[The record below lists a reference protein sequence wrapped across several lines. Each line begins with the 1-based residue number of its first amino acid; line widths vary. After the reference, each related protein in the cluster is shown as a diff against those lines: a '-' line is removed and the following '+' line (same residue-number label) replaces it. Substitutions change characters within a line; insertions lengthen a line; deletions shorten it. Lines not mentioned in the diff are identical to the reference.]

1 MEKHENKLKKK
12 LLVVAAVL
20 IQVCLGTVYAFSVF
34 VNPLRETMGWSLNQV
49 SLAFTICLASFTIFM
64 NVAGRLQDRK
74 GPRLTATIGGLLLG
88 CGLIWAGLTR
98 SLLGF
103 YLAYGVMAGAGI
115 GFGYV
120 APISTLVQWFPERK
134 ALMSGLGVFGF
145 GAGPLVL
152 APTATYLIGLYGVNR
167 TLTLVGAIFLLV
179 VSGSAQLLSLPRPIS
194 AQKVAGGEAEQ
205 PIWQTGRFWRLWL
218 YFLVGAGAG
227 LMVISQAA
235 PLAQELAGLSVVEAA
250 SIVGLLALTNGL
262 GRLLWGYVADKYGY
276 DRTLALIFALF
287 TLDLLVVL
295 QLAANRWLLSIGLLT
310 AAFCFGGILA
320 LMPALT
326 SKYFG
331 DARLGRNYALV
342 FSAYGVA
349 GVLGPMLIS
358 MVFTHTGSYMAALW
372 FYGLA
377 SLVAWLSFR
386 TFQTM
391 RLAAGKQFKS

>member
-1 MEKHENKLKKK
+1 MEKQENQLKRK
-12 LLVVAAVL
+12 LLVVAAIL

-64 NVAGRLQDRK
+64 NVAGRVQDQK

-88 CGLIWAGLTR
+88 FGLIWSGLTS
-98 SLLGF
+98 SLIGF

-134 ALMSGLGVFGF
+134 ALMSGLAVFGF

-152 APTATYLIGLYGVNR
+152 APTATYLIGLYGVNT
-167 TLTLVGAIFLLV
+167 TLTLVGVAFLFI
-179 VSGSAQLLSLPRPIS
+179 VSAAAQFLSLPRPI
-194 AQKVAGGEAEQ
+194 EARKAIGFDHNQ

-235 PLAQELAGLSVVEAA
+235 PLAQELAGLSAVEAA

-262 GRLLWGYVADKYGY
+262 GRLLWGFVADKFGY
-276 DRTLALIFALF
+276 ERTIAVIFVLF

-295 QLAANRWLLSIGLLT
+295 QLAANQWLLSLGLLT
-310 AAFCFGGILA
+310 AAFSFGGVLA

-331 DARLGRNYALV
+331 DAQLGRNYALV

-349 GVLGPMLIS
+349 GVLGPMAIS
-358 MVFTHTGSYMAALW
+358 MVFTRTGSYMSALW

-377 SLVAWLSFR
+377 SLLAWLSFR
-386 TFQTM
+386 PFRKI
-391 RLAAGKQFKS
+391 RLAVDKPFK